1 MRPLPWP
8 PLTSDP
14 KLAWKGRWGGSSRDA
29 GERYSPEEVVF
40 TVELAFPG
48 EALLGQVAF
57 TFTALDALDVP
68 GPVQHVQEETVQ
80 DGPFAA
86 RTVHHG
92 LWFGPVRLGSMGQVD
107 SRG

>member
-1 MRPLPWP
+1 MATQ
-8 PLTSDP
+8 TSDP
-14 KLAWKGRWGGSSRDA
+14 KLARKGPWGGSSRGA
-29 GERYSPEEVVF
+29 GGKYSPEEVVF

-57 TFTALDALDVP
+57 TFTALDALDMP

-80 DGPFAA
+80 NGPFAA

-92 LWFGPVRLGSMGQVD
+92 LWFGPVRPGATGQLE
-107 SRG
+107 SRE